1 MTVLEVYKPEYQ
13 HLISVIEH
21 GGGGIEEAVRE

>member
-13 HLISVIEH
+13 HLISGIKH
-21 GGGGIEEAVRE
+21 SGGRIEESAR